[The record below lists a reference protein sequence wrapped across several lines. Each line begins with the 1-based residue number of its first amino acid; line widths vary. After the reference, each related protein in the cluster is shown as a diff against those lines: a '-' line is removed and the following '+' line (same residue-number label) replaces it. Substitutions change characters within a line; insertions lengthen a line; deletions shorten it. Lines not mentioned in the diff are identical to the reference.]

1 LKLKIEINKTHI
13 KRYFMVYAMEY
24 TVTMRMTIEQLEALR
39 NSFESGQVIYQEFSY
54 EEFIDD
60 GESIDEDSE
69 VEEDSEDEEPNTSDD
84 EFIDDSD
91 IY

>member
-1 LKLKIEINKTHI
+1 
-13 KRYFMVYAMEY
+13 MEY

>member
-1 LKLKIEINKTHI
+1 
-13 KRYFMVYAMEY
+13 MVYAMEY

-69 VEEDSEDEEPNTSDD
+69 VEEDSEGSGEGE
-84 EFIDDSD
+84 
-91 IY
+91 

>member
-1 LKLKIEINKTHI
+1 
-13 KRYFMVYAMEY
+13 M
-24 TVTMRMTIEQLEALR
+24 TMRMTIEQLETLR
-39 NSFESGQVIYQEFSY
+39 NTFESGQVIYQEFSY

-60 GESIDEDSE
+60 GESIGEDDSDSE
-69 VEEDSEDEEPNTSDD
+69 VEEDSEDEEPNTSDE

>member
-1 LKLKIEINKTHI
+1 
-13 KRYFMVYAMEY
+13 MVYAMEY